1 MSTADVVIIGGGST
15 GTSVAFQLARRRYGK
30 VILVER
36 ETVGAGPTAKTI
48 GIVRLHYSY
57 EPLIRLASRSRDLFG
72 QFEELTGAVA
82 DFTRCGFLL
91 LAAEG
96 GMPVVRANVDLQ
108 HRLGVHSA
116 IMTPSEIAG
125 LDSRMNLDG
134 VAGGAWEPESGFAD
148 GYATASGFAAAA
160 RRAGA
165 EVWESAA
172 AQRITVERSAVRGV
186 QTARGEIS
194 TPTVLVAS
202 GPWTPQL
209 LRPLGVDVPIQSSR
223 QQVVQLGLPASFGA
237 LGTVIEDMALGFYAR
252 PETGQTVLA
261 GVLEEEAEQIV
272 PVDQYNR
279 GVDFDFV
286 ERTGRAWAH
295 RYPGASDAQ
304 FRQGYASLYDI
315 TPDWQPVLGAVE
327 GIGGLYIAAGFS
339 GHGFKHSPAL
349 GEVLTALIAGEVPPI
364 DVSMFRLSRFAD
376 GQLIRGHH
384 AQGILG

>member
-57 EPLIRLASRSRDLFG
+57 EPLVRLASRSRDLFG

-96 GMPVVRANVDLQ
+96 EMPGLRANVDLQ
-108 HRLGVHSA
+108 HRLGIHSA
-116 IMTPSEIAG
+116 VVTPTDIAG
-125 LDSRMNLDG
+125 LDPRMNIDG

-165 EVWESAA
+165 EIWETAG
-172 AQRITVERSAVRGV
+172 AQRIIVEGSVVRGV

-194 TPTVLVAS
+194 TSTVLVAC

-209 LRPLGVDVPIQSSR
+209 LRPLGVEVPIQSSR
-223 QQVVQLGLPASFGA
+223 QQVVQLGLPASFGP
-237 LGTVIEDMALGFYAR
+237 LGIIIEDMALGFYVR
-252 PETGQTVLA
+252 PETGDTVLA

-272 PVDQYNR
+272 AADEYNR
-279 GVDFDFV
+279 KPNFV
-286 ERTGRAWAH
+286 RGTPVCMTSLRTGSRCWAQSRASEGCTSPQAFPATGSSSAPHSAKSWLH
-295 RYPGASDAQ
+295 SSPGRPHPLMSRCFASRGSSTAT
-304 FRQGYASLYDI
+304 SS
-315 TPDWQPVLGAVE
+315 GAVTPR
-327 GIGGLYIAAGFS
+327 GFS
-339 GHGFKHSPAL
+339 GNDYRPPSALSPR
-349 GEVLTALIAGEVPPI
+349 
-364 DVSMFRLSRFAD
+364 DD
-376 GQLIRGHH
+376 
-384 AQGILG
+384 